1 MPLPAASVGGATRPR
16 AEATATGPVPALRLR
31 RRLRAAPVAHVP
43 QSGGGPVGP
52 ARHND
57 NCSVKRPLPGR
68 FARSGSSA
76 SFMPNARR
84 PRLEV
89 NAMKLVLR
97 SLTRDRVS
105 GIREDVVKALSAAE
119 GRRRD
124 TLFCTGEYRYAS
136 RSTIRCSIPASMRAA
151 RVNDS
156 LFVAGD
162 RMRIGSTSK
171 VGKSR
176 WPTVEAQPLAHGR
189 FGNPSV
195 AEVGATAAFSPA
207 GYPWFPFHTAGVPV
221 SHLHRR

>member
-1 MPLPAASVGGATRPR
+1 
-16 AEATATGPVPALRLR
+16 
-31 RRLRAAPVAHVP
+31 
-43 QSGGGPVGP
+43 
-52 ARHND
+52 
-57 NCSVKRPLPGR
+57 
-68 FARSGSSA
+68 
-76 SFMPNARR
+76 
-84 PRLEV
+84 
-89 NAMKLVLR
+89 MKLVLR